1 MGGIMRGLIPVIG
14 LTCAAMC
21 CVNTILMMTPFGVV
35 VGGIGFVTCLGA
47 IVFNLAV
54 SVEVGNE
61 KA

>member
-1 MGGIMRGLIPVIG
+1 MRGVIVLIG

-35 VGGIGFVTCLGA
+35 VGFIGLAACLGA

-61 KA
+61 